1 MHVVNKKILMKENIL
16 ITGCGGYLGSYLIPY
31 LYKKN
36 YKITGYDIGFF
47 KKCNLYKNQ
56 LLNKLIV
63 YKDIRELSYRE
74 IEKCDKIIHL
84 AGISNDPLNKLS
96 SNSIYDPTRQ
106 YSLHLAKI
114 AKKLGKKFIF
124 ASSCSVYGAS
134 KNKNYLNEKSN
145 TNPQTGYSINK
156 LQIEQDLEKIA
167 DKNFFPIC
175 LRFATIFGSSSR
187 IRLDVVI
194 NMLAAMA
201 FTKKKI
207 ILNSNGEAWRPHLH
221 IDDACSAID
230 YALKYKK
237 KKSDEKLLILNVGS
251 EDNNLRIID
260 IAKILK
266 KMVTGSEIS
275 FLKKIFLPSNDLLFD
290 RKIKNG
296 HDSRTYKV
304 SFAKIKKKF
313 KGFKCKYSVRTG
325 INKMLKDFSKINLN
339 KKDFSNKKFY
349 RLQYLELL
357 YKEKKINKFLKWK
370 I

>member
-1 MHVVNKKILMKENIL
+1 MKENVL

-56 LLNKLIV
+56 LLNKSIV

-74 IEKCDKIIHL
+74 IEKCDQIIHL
-84 AGISNDPLNKLS
+84 AGVSNDPVNKLS
-96 SNSIYDPTRQ
+96 SKIIYDPTRK

-114 AKKLGKKFIF
+114 AKQLGKKFIF
-124 ASSCSVYGAS
+124 ASSCSVYGAA
-134 KNKNYLNEKSN
+134 KTKNYLNETSS

-187 IRLDVVI
+187 IRFDVVI
-194 NMLAAMA
+194 NMLTAMA
-201 FTKKKI
+201 YTNKKI
-207 ILNSNGEAWRPHLH
+207 ILNSDGQAWRPNLY
-221 IDDACSAID
+221 IEDACLAID

-237 KKSDEKLLILNVGS
+237 SKNDEKLLILNVGS
-251 EDNNLRIID
+251 DDANLRILD

-266 KMVTGSEIS
+266 KMVKGSKIS
-275 FLKKIFLPSNDLLFD
+275 FLNNKNFLNNDLLLD

-304 SFAKIKKKF
+304 SFSKIQKKF
-313 KGFKCKYSVRTG
+313 KGFKCKYSVKNG
-325 INKMLKDFSKINLN
+325 IYKMLKEFSKIKLN
-339 KKDFSNKKFY
+339 KRNFSNKKFY
-349 RLQYLELL
+349 RLQYLEHL
-357 YKEKKINKFLKWK
+357 YNQKKINKFLKWK